1 MLDTR
6 AFTRAKTSKLRAI
19 TGSEKAKCR
28 ENCVSVMMYSPPGI
42 IGSNPSS
49 NNCSYL
55 VAIDWLL
62 VVAWLQVSLLCVQ
75 VFRFGSD
82 CCVGDIVISPVG
94 YIDG

>member
-6 AFTRAKTSKLRAI
+6 AFTRAKTSEPRAI

-42 IGSNPSS
+42 IGCNPSS
-49 NNCSYL
+49 NNSSYL
-55 VAIDWLL
+55 VAIGWLL

-75 VFRFGSD
+75 VVWFYSD
-82 CCVGDIVISPVG
+82 RCVGDMVISPLG
-94 YIDG
+94 